1 MELYPS
7 LIKIKEKNMATYRID
22 VPTAGGT
29 ITAATFNT
37 SCVDNVS
44 IDLTHDPDQMI
55 KSTGVT
61 SDGKVTIDCYGA
73 LPQMT
78 SRDWEFPLTYNSGSN
93 SCSHTL
99 HLYQTGETPS
109 EEITLEYQ
117 INIPNYQDNGNLY
130 LCTHTLQGNSHAR
143 ELFTKGVALH
153 LLVGQMFDV
162 DTFVAT
168 KTNGRCKFKE
178 VQTMGIVNDTSNGGV
193 TVTNFSEDTP
203 YYVVVVNN
211 AEGQYSI
218 FGTQANLKTQQ
229 FDSAGDCSNYV
240 QDIN

>member
-1 MELYPS
+1 
-7 LIKIKEKNMATYRID
+7 MATYRIN
-22 VPTAGGT
+22 VPTTGGT

-37 SCVDNVS
+37 SCVSNVS

-55 KSTGVT
+55 RSTGVT
-61 SDGKVTIDCYGA
+61 SDGKVTINCYA
-73 LPQMT
+73 LPSQA
-78 SRDWEFPLTYNSGSN
+78 SLRDWEFPLTYNSGSN

-117 INIPNYQDNGNLY
+117 INIPNLQDYSDVY

-143 ELFTKGVALH
+143 ELKMKGVALH
-153 LLVGQMFDV
+153 ILAGQRFDV
-162 DTFVAT
+162 DSFVAT
-168 KTNGRCKFKE
+168 KTNGRCKFKQ

-203 YYVVVVNN
+203 YYVVVVLN

-229 FDSAGDCSNYV
+229 FDSAGDCSDYV

>member
-22 VPTAGGT
+22 VPTTGGT

-37 SCVDNVS
+37 SCVSNVS
-44 IDLTHDPDQMI
+44 IDYSSDPDQMI
-55 KSTGVT
+55 RSTGST
-61 SDGKVTIDCYGA
+61 NGTATINCYA
-73 LPQMT
+73 LPSQAS

-99 HLYQTGETPS
+99 HLYQTGEA
-109 EEITLEYQ
+109 EEITLQYQ
-117 INIPNYQDNGNLY
+117 LNIPNYQDNGNLY

-143 ELFTKGVALH
+143 ELFRSGVALH
-153 LLVGQMFDV
+153 FLVGQRFDV
-162 DTFVAT
+162 DSFVAT
-168 KTNGRCKFKE
+168 KTNGRCKFKQ

-203 YYVVVVNN
+203 YYVVIVLD

-229 FDSAGDCSNYV
+229 FDSAGDCSDYV